1 MNFKRRL
8 HNKRKNILK
17 YPGIQVTFAPL
28 FVSTLF
34 LDTSE
39 FGNIPMMLM
48 HLANWPEVIICC
60 DYSKSSLFLNIEG
73 TGHKDGLATWGCSS
87 FNFGRLDSY
96 PYFGLHLTSQRHKTP
111 PWGLRVSWKLHDPQ
125 GTSPQLLGLGPRAGH
140 GKSEQRVGPAE
151 DMTSSG
157 GNPRSVRG
165 LRLRGWQMF
174 GPHLPS
180 PTAAFRYSSE
190 AARASDTSTS
200 LASFTTLK

>member
-111 PWGLRVSWKLHDPQ
+111 P
-125 GTSPQLLGLGPRAGH
+125 
-140 GKSEQRVGPAE
+140 
-151 DMTSSG
+151 
-157 GNPRSVRG
+157 
-165 LRLRGWQMF
+165 
-174 GPHLPS
+174 
-180 PTAAFRYSSE
+180 
-190 AARASDTSTS
+190 
-200 LASFTTLK
+200 